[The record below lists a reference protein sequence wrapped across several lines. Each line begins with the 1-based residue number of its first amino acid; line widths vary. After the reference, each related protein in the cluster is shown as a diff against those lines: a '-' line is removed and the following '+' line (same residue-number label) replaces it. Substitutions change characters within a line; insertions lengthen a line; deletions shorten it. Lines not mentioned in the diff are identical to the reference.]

1 VLALSVPRW
10 LEAVGGMLLGF
21 ALFIGFAVLFGLV
34 IARLGGPW
42 VDRAKAQLAR
52 EQAGAERYGWHP
64 GADVDGQ
71 LLTAGRRIFAPDG
84 QLRRILVGEYQGR
97 PVRMAEFV
105 HTTRGRYLPTTW
117 VNHLIAIE
125 LPVRLPDLAVGPDL
139 VFGTEPVVGDGATV
153 EPGMERV
160 EVESEAFNRQF
171 RAAAVDARYG
181 SAVLHPRMMEWLL
194 DQPPVNF
201 RVCGSLVVA
210 YAAKP
215 WTVPRTLMVLPV
227 LSGVADLIPPFVLA
241 DYGRQLR

>member
-1 VLALSVPRW
+1 MLPVALPGW
-10 LEAVGGMLLGF
+10 LDAVVGLLTGF
-21 ALFIGFAVLFGLV
+21 GLFIGFAALV
-34 IARLGGPW
+34 GWLIARIGGPW
-42 VDRAKAQLAR
+42 VDRGKAKLAR

-64 GADVDGQ
+64 GTDADGQ
-71 LLTAGRRIFAPDG
+71 LHAAGCRIFAPDG
-84 QLRRILVGEYQGR
+84 HLRRILVGEYQGR
-97 PVRMAEFV
+97 PIRMAEFV

-139 VFGTEPVVGDGATV
+139 VIGPGPVVGDGAAV

-160 EVESEAFNRQF
+160 EVESEAFNQRF
-171 RAAAVDARYG
+171 RAAGVDARYV

-194 DQPPVNF
+194 DRPPVNF
-201 RVCGSLVVA
+201 WVSGNLLVA

-215 WTVPRTLMVLPV
+215 WTVPQTLTVLPV

-241 DYGRQLR
+241 DYGRQVR